1 MYQEYFTEEHQIFRT
16 SIRKF
21 VEKEIKPHIDQWE
34 DEELFPVELYKKA
47 ADAGFLGLEYP
58 EAYGGSP
65 CDKFM
70 NIAYTE
76 EMIRAGSVGL
86 VAGLGSYS
94 IAMPPVLSM
103 GTEEQKQKFLVPVLK
118 GEKISALGITEPNA
132 GSDVANIRTRA
143 VRNGDHYIVNGSKTF
158 ITSGCRAHFI
168 TTAVRTGGAGY
179 KGVSLLMIDSSTPGF
194 TVAKKIRKMGWNASD
209 TAELSFVDCRVP
221 VENMLG
227 GEGQGFVGIMINFQN
242 ERLALAVMA
251 HAVAE
256 LALEESIKYAK
267 TREAFGRT
275 LSGFQVTRHKLVDMA
290 TQVEVAKQ
298 FNYRV
303 AAKMQAGQNA
313 IREVAHAACRSDEGC
328 RDEDDARIVHG
339 QALRERDRRE
349 GCRRLRPDSRR
360 LWLCPGIS
368 GGAALPGF
376 PYSRHRRRNNRN
388 HEGDHQ

>member
-1 MYQEYFTEEHQIFRT
+1 MKMEVFMYQEYFTEEHQIFRT

-21 VEKEIKPHIDQWE
+21 VEKEIKPHIDHWE

-103 GTEEQKQKFLVPVLK
+103 GTEKQKQKFLVPVLK

-290 TQVEVAKQ
+290 TKVEVAKQ

-303 AAKMQAGQNA
+303 AAKMQAGQDA
-313 IREVAHAACRSDEGC
+313 IRDVSMAKNFACEVCDKVVY
-328 RDEDDARIVHG
+328 DAVQIHG
-339 QALRERDRRE
+339 GYGYAREYLVE
-349 GCRRLRPDSRR
+349 RLYRDSRI
-360 LWLCPGIS
+360 LGI
-368 GGAALPGF
+368 GGGTTEIMKEIISKVSQF
-376 PYSRHRRRNNRN
+376 
-388 HEGDHQ
+388 

>member
-58 EAYGGSP
+58 EVYGGSP

-103 GTEEQKQKFLVPVLK
+103 GTEKQKQKFLVPVLK
-118 GEKISALGITEPNA
+118 GGKISALGITEPNA

-290 TQVEVAKQ
+290 TKVEVAKQ

-303 AAKMQAGQNA
+303 AAKMQAGQDA
-313 IREVAHAACRSDEGC
+313 IRDVSMAKNFACEVCDKVVY
-328 RDEDDARIVHG
+328 DAVQIHG
-339 QALRERDRRE
+339 GYGYAREYLVE
-349 GCRRLRPDSRR
+349 RLYRDSRI
-360 LWLCPGIS
+360 LGI
-368 GGAALPGF
+368 GGGTTEIMKEIISKVSQF
-376 PYSRHRRRNNRN
+376 
-388 HEGDHQ
+388 

>member
-1 MYQEYFTEEHQIFRT
+1 MKMEVFMYQEYFTEEHQIFRT

-103 GTEEQKQKFLVPVLK
+103 GTEKQKQKFLVPVLK

-179 KGVSLLMIDSSTPGF
+179 KGVSLLIIDSSTPGF

-303 AAKMQAGQNA
+303 AAKMQAGQDA
-313 IREVAHAACRSDEGC
+313 IRDVSMAKNFACEVCDKVVY
-328 RDEDDARIVHG
+328 DAVQIHG
-339 QALRERDRRE
+339 GYGYAREYLVE
-349 GCRRLRPDSRR
+349 RLYRDSRI
-360 LWLCPGIS
+360 LGI
-368 GGAALPGF
+368 GGGTTEIMKEIISKVSQF
-376 PYSRHRRRNNRN
+376 
-388 HEGDHQ
+388 

>member
-16 SIRKF
+16 SVRKF
-21 VEKEIKPHIDQWE
+21 VEREIKPHIDQWE

-103 GTEEQKQKFLVPVLK
+103 GTEKQKQKFLVPVLN

-221 VENMLG
+221 VENMMG
-227 GEGQGFVGIMINFQN
+227 GEGLGFVRIMINFQN

-290 TQVEVAKQ
+290 TKVEVAKQ

-303 AAKMQAGQNA
+303 AAKMQAGQDA
-313 IREVAHAACRSDEGC
+313 IRDVSMAKNFACEVCDKVVY
-328 RDEDDARIVHG
+328 DAVQIHG
-339 QALRERDRRE
+339 GYGYAREYLVE
-349 GCRRLRPDSRR
+349 RLYRDSRI
-360 LWLCPGIS
+360 LGI
-368 GGAALPGF
+368 GGGTTEIMKEIISKVSQF
-376 PYSRHRRRNNRN
+376 
-388 HEGDHQ
+388 

>member
-1 MYQEYFTEEHQIFRT
+1 MKMEVFMYQEYFTEEHQIFRT

-58 EAYGGSP
+58 EAYDGSP

-94 IAMPPVLSM
+94 IAMPPVLNM
-103 GTEEQKQKFLVPVLK
+103 GTEKQKQKFLVPVLK

-290 TQVEVAKQ
+290 TRVEVAKQ

-303 AAKMQAGQNA
+303 AAKMQAGQDA
-313 IREVAHAACRSDEGC
+313 IRDVSMAKNFACEVCDKVVY
-328 RDEDDARIVHG
+328 DAVQIHG
-339 QALRERDRRE
+339 GYGYAREYLVE
-349 GCRRLRPDSRR
+349 RLYRDSRI
-360 LWLCPGIS
+360 LGI
-368 GGAALPGF
+368 GGGTTEIMREIISKVSQF
-376 PYSRHRRRNNRN
+376 
-388 HEGDHQ
+388 

>member
-1 MYQEYFTEEHQIFRT
+1 MKMEVFMYQEYFTEEHQIFRT

-227 GEGQGFVGIMINFQN
+227 GEGQGFVGVMINFQN

-290 TQVEVAKQ
+290 TKVEVAKQ

-303 AAKMQAGQNA
+303 AAKMQAGQDA
-313 IREVAHAACRSDEGC
+313 IRDVSMAKNFACEVCDKVVY
-328 RDEDDARIVHG
+328 DAVQIHG
-339 QALRERDRRE
+339 GYGYAREYLVE
-349 GCRRLRPDSRR
+349 RLYRDSRI
-360 LWLCPGIS
+360 LGI
-368 GGAALPGF
+368 GGGTTEIMKEIISKVSQF
-376 PYSRHRRRNNRN
+376 
-388 HEGDHQ
+388 

>member
-1 MYQEYFTEEHQIFRT
+1 MEVFMYQEYFTEEHQIFRT

-47 ADAGFLGLEYP
+47 ADTGFLGLEYP

-103 GTEEQKQKFLVPVLK
+103 GTEKQKQKFLVPVLK

-303 AAKMQAGQNA
+303 AAKMQAGQDA
-313 IREVAHAACRSDEGC
+313 IRDVSMAKNFACEVCDKVVY
-328 RDEDDARIVHG
+328 DAVQIHG
-339 QALRERDRRE
+339 GYGYAREYLVE
-349 GCRRLRPDSRR
+349 RLYRDSRI
-360 LWLCPGIS
+360 LGI
-368 GGAALPGF
+368 GGGTTEIMKEIISKV
-376 PYSRHRRRNNRN
+376 SRF
-388 HEGDHQ
+388 

>member
-1 MYQEYFTEEHQIFRT
+1 MKMEVFMYQEYFTEEHQIFRT

-103 GTEEQKQKFLVPVLK
+103 GTEKQKQKFLVPVLK

-303 AAKMQAGQNA
+303 AAKMQAGQDS
-313 IREVAHAACRSDEGC
+313 IRDVSMAKNFACEVCDKVVY
-328 RDEDDARIVHG
+328 DAVQIHG
-339 QALRERDRRE
+339 GYGYAREYLVE
-349 GCRRLRPDSRR
+349 RLYRDSRI
-360 LWLCPGIS
+360 LGI
-368 GGAALPGF
+368 GGGTTEIMKEIISKV
-376 PYSRHRRRNNRN
+376 SRF
-388 HEGDHQ
+388 

>member
-16 SIRKF
+16 SVRKF

-103 GTEEQKQKFLVPVLK
+103 GTEKQKQKFLIPVLK

-290 TQVEVAKQ
+290 TKVEVAKQ

-303 AAKMQAGQNA
+303 AAKMQAGQDA
-313 IREVAHAACRSDEGC
+313 IRDVSMAKNFACEVCDKVVY
-328 RDEDDARIVHG
+328 DAVQIHG
-339 QALRERDRRE
+339 GYGYAREYLVE
-349 GCRRLRPDSRR
+349 RLYRDSRI
-360 LWLCPGIS
+360 LGI
-368 GGAALPGF
+368 GGGTTEIMKEIISKVSQF
-376 PYSRHRRRNNRN
+376 
-388 HEGDHQ
+388 

>member
-1 MYQEYFTEEHQIFRT
+1 MEVFMYQEYFTEEHQIFRT

-21 VEKEIKPHIDQWE
+21 VEKEIKPHIDHWE

-103 GTEEQKQKFLVPVLK
+103 GTEKQKQKFLVPVLK

-290 TQVEVAKQ
+290 TRVEVAKQ

-303 AAKMQAGQNA
+303 AAKMQAGQDA
-313 IREVAHAACRSDEGC
+313 IRDVSMAKNFACEVCDKVVY
-328 RDEDDARIVHG
+328 DAVQIHG
-339 QALRERDRRE
+339 GYGYAREYLVE
-349 GCRRLRPDSRR
+349 RLYRDSRI
-360 LWLCPGIS
+360 LGI
-368 GGAALPGF
+368 GGGTTEIMKEIISKVSQF
-376 PYSRHRRRNNRN
+376 
-388 HEGDHQ
+388 

>member
-103 GTEEQKQKFLVPVLK
+103 GTEKQKQKFLVPVLK

-290 TQVEVAKQ
+290 TKVEVAKQ

-303 AAKMQAGQNA
+303 AAKMQAGQDS
-313 IREVAHAACRSDEGC
+313 IRDVSMAKNFACEVCDKVVY
-328 RDEDDARIVHG
+328 DAVQIHG
-339 QALRERDRRE
+339 GYGYAREYLVE
-349 GCRRLRPDSRR
+349 RLYRDSRI
-360 LWLCPGIS
+360 LGI
-368 GGAALPGF
+368 GGGTTEIMKEIISKV
-376 PYSRHRRRNNRN
+376 SRF
-388 HEGDHQ
+388 